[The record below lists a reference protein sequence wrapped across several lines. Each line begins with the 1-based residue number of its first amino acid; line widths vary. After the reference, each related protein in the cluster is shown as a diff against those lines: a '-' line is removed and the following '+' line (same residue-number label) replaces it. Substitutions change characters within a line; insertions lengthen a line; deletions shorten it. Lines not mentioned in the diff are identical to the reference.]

1 MRKENFSYIRGLK
14 RIFNIHE
21 GRAMK
26 DKDPPLYGTS
36 VKRTPVGVLIQ
47 VIGYVAEQHT
57 SLYRLRKG
65 VRVINLC

>member
-1 MRKENFSYIRGLK
+1 
-14 RIFNIHE
+14 
-21 GRAMK
+21 MK

-36 VKRTPVGVLIQ
+36 VKRTPTGVLIQ

-57 SLYRLRKG
+57 SLYRMRKG